1 MSMTYVLQAPITLT
15 NGVNTSEVEIN
26 DTTLNNIMNYINANA
41 SPDYIMQNTFD
52 VNGNSLYT
60 DANNLA
66 SQGQYF
72 PLNYL
77 NLIGVGP
84 LSSYNTTVPVS
95 SIEYYW
101 LQVAKQLASNPN
113 NPVGGAQNWL
123 PVGIVVAIL
132 VIVLLLAK

>member
-101 LQVAKQLASNPN
+101 LQVAKQLASSWHCSCNL
-113 NPVGGAQNWL
+113 GDST
-123 PVGIVVAIL
+123 VAGKVKEMMSDDADL
-132 VIVLLLAK
+132 MAD